1 MKNFLIVKDG
11 FEKILQADLINFNS
25 ETGQTMLF
33 NQEKNHVVA
42 IIPKEA
48 FVIETEQLTDYQKN
62 IREII
67 DSLQS
72 NLHNDFERELLEFN
86 TLDMWK
92 DTFRKEW
99 LGYFTELYEKTL

>member
-25 ETGQTMLF
+25 ETGQT
-33 NQEKNHVVA
+33 

>member
-48 FVIETEQLTDYQKN
+48 FVIETEQLTD
-62 IREII
+62 
-67 DSLQS
+67 
-72 NLHNDFERELLEFN
+72 
-86 TLDMWK
+86 
-92 DTFRKEW
+92 
-99 LGYFTELYEKTL
+99 